1 MLVWRAL
8 TLSGF
13 IFMKKAWQGQY
24 QVSWGGLLGVLAD
37 KGTLVKYR
45 KERGNMILFLGNRGT
60 RLYKL
65 EDENMVNTFI
75 KRGTNKE
82 NVWEYGS
89 IGQFWKGTR
98 TPLWEPPKSAS
109 HFSEVVGG
117 IGQAANTEGILH
129 EWQNNILRPAHRA
142 TKILFLAR
150 ENEINVFKLPC
161 NVLFIT

>member
-1 MLVWRAL
+1 M
-8 TLSGF
+8 
-13 IFMKKAWQGQY
+13 
-24 QVSWGGLLGVLAD
+24 D

-75 KRGTNKE
+75 KRRTNKE
-82 NVWEYGS
+82 NVWEY
-89 IGQFWKGTR
+89 R
-98 TPLWEPPKSAS
+98 TILEGNKDPPVRAPHTSAS
-109 HFSEVVGG
+109 HLSEVVGG
-117 IGQAANTEGILH
+117 IGQAANTEEILH

-150 ENEINVFKLPC
+150 ENEINVFKPPC